1 MALPLLLILSLVFEV
16 SSNEE
21 EKLLNKLMANYDKR
35 IRPAKFYGDIIDV
48 TLKLTLTNLISLNEK
63 EEMLTTNV
71 WIEIQWKDYRL
82 AWNESNYDGIQLVR
96 IPSYLVW
103 LPEIVLENNVDGQFE
118 IAYYA
123 NVLLSS
129 NGSIYWLPP
138 AIYRS
143 TCAIAV
149 TYFPF
154 DWQNCSLV
162 FRSQA
167 YSAREINLELTEEEG
182 TLIEWIHIDPGDF
195 TENGEWTIKHK
206 PAKKHI
212 NSQFS
217 QDDTEYQEII
227 FFLIIQRKPLFYVI
241 NIIIPCVLIS
251 SLVVLVYFLPAQ
263 AGGQKCTLSIC
274 TLLAQ
279 TIFLFL
285 IAQKVP
291 ETSLNVPLIG
301 KYLIFVMTVCT
312 LIVTNCVIV
321 LNVSLRTP
329 NTHKMSEKIKHV
341 FLELLPQYL
350 GMHLES
356 SEDSWDMPQPRRRSS
371 FGIMIKAEEYILK
384 KPRSELMF
392 ERQRDRHG
400 LKRVNKMTAGTDIDI
415 GTTVDLYR
423 NLAHFAPE
431 IKTCVDACNFIAKST
446 KEQNDFG
453 SENENWILI
462 GKVIDKACFWI
473 ALLLFTIGTVTIFL
487 TGHFNQAPEFPFAG
501 DPRKYAPD

>member
-1 MALPLLLILSLVFEV
+1 MALPLLLILCLVFEA

-21 EKLLNKLMANYDKR
+21 GKVFDKLMTNYDKR

-63 EEMLTTNV
+63 EETLTTNV
-71 WIEIQWKDYRL
+71 WVEIQWNDYRL
-82 AWNESNYDGIQLVR
+82 AWNKSEYDGIDLVR
-96 IPSYLVW
+96 IPSDMVW

-123 NVLLSS
+123 NVLVYE
-129 NGSIYWLPP
+129 GGDIYWLPP

-143 TCAIAV
+143 ACPIAV

-167 YSAREINLELTEEEG
+167 YSAREINLELTEDEG
-182 TLIEWIHIDPGDF
+182 KVIEWIHTDPGDF

-206 PAKKHI
+206 PAKK
-212 NSQFS
+212 NFNRQFTV
-217 QDDTEYQEII
+217 DDIEYQEII
-227 FFLIIQRKPLFYVI
+227 FFLIIQRKPLFYII
-241 NIIIPCVLIS
+241 NIIAPCVLIS

-263 AGGQKCTLSIC
+263 AGGQKCTLSVSV
-274 TLLAQ
+274 LLAQ

-285 IAQKVP
+285 IAQKIP

-301 KYLIFVMTVCT
+301 KYLMFAMVVST

-329 NTHKMSEKIKHV
+329 NTHSMSEKVKHM
-341 FLELLPQYL
+341 FLEILPQYL

-356 SEDSWDMPQPRRRSS
+356 SEDSWDTPQPRRRSS

-400 LKRVNKMTAGTDIDI
+400 LKRADKMAEGKRKLDSDRKS
-415 GTTVDLYR
+415 YR
-423 NLAHFAPE
+423 QSLFLDCTSPHRYWHSGNLPHGALQP
-431 IKTCVDACNFIAKST
+431 ST
-446 KEQNDFG
+446 
-453 SENENWILI
+453 
-462 GKVIDKACFWI
+462 
-473 ALLLFTIGTVTIFL
+473 
-487 TGHFNQAPEFPFAG
+487 
-501 DPRKYAPD
+501 

>member
-1 MALPLLLILSLVFEV
+1 MALRLLLILCLAFEAR
-16 SSNEE
+16 SNEE
-21 EKLLNKLMANYDKR
+21 EKLLNTLLANYDKR
-35 IRPAKFYGDIIDV
+35 IRPTKFYGDVIDV
-48 TLKLTLTNLISLNEK
+48 TLKLTLTNLISLKEK
-63 EEMLTTNV
+63 EETLTTNV

-82 AWNESNYDGIQLVR
+82 SWNSSNYAGIDLVR
-96 IPSYLVW
+96 IPSRQVW
-103 LPEIVLENNVDGQFE
+103 LPEIVLENNIDGGFE
-118 IAYYA
+118 IAYYS
-123 NVLLSS
+123 NVLVSDE
-129 NGSIYWLPP
+129 GSIYWLPP

-143 TCAIAV
+143 ACPIAV

-167 YSAREINLELTEEEG
+167 YNAREINLELSKENG
-182 TLIEWIHIDPGDF
+182 TLIEWIHIDPEDF

-206 PAKKHI
+206 PAKRHI

-217 QDDTEYQEII
+217 MDDIEYQEII

-263 AGGQKCTLSIC
+263 AGCQKCTLSISV
-274 TLLAQ
+274 LLAQ
-279 TIFLFL
+279 TVFLFL
-285 IAQKVP
+285 IAQKIP

-301 KYLIFVMTVCT
+301 KYLIFVMIVCT

-329 NTHKMSEKIKHV
+329 NTHSMSEKIKQI
-341 FLELLPQYL
+341 FLEFLPQYL

-356 SEDSWDMPQPRRRSS
+356 PEDSLDTHQPRRRSS

-400 LKRVNKMTAGTDIDI
+400 LKRLNKPSAGSDIDI

-473 ALLLFTIGTVTIFL
+473 ALLLFSIGTVTIFL
-487 TGHFNQAPEFPFAG
+487 TGHFNQAPEFPFPG
-501 DPRKYAPD
+501 DPRKYRPD

>member
-1 MALPLLLILSLVFEV
+1 MALPLLLILCLVFEA

-21 EKLLNKLMANYDKR
+21 GKVFDKLMTNYDKR

-63 EEMLTTNV
+63 EETLTTNV
-71 WIEIQWKDYRL
+71 WVEIQWNDYRL
-82 AWNESNYDGIQLVR
+82 AWNKSEYDGIDLVR
-96 IPSYLVW
+96 IPSDMVW
-103 LPEIVLENNVDGQFE
+103 LPEIVLENK
-118 IAYYA
+118 
-123 NVLLSS
+123 
-129 NGSIYWLPP
+129 
-138 AIYRS
+138 
-143 TCAIAV
+143 
-149 TYFPF
+149 
-154 DWQNCSLV
+154 
-162 FRSQA
+162 SQA
-167 YSAREINLELTEEEG
+167 YSAREINLELTEDEG
-182 TLIEWIHIDPGDF
+182 KVIEWIHTDPGDF

-206 PAKKHI
+206 PAKK
-212 NSQFS
+212 NFNRQFTV
-217 QDDTEYQEII
+217 DDIEYQEII
-227 FFLIIQRKPLFYVI
+227 FFLIIQRKPLFYII
-241 NIIIPCVLIS
+241 NIIAPCVLIS

-263 AGGQKCTLSIC
+263 AGGQKCTLSVSV
-274 TLLAQ
+274 LLAQ

-285 IAQKVP
+285 IAQKIP

-301 KYLIFVMTVCT
+301 KYLMFAMVVST

-329 NTHKMSEKIKHV
+329 NTHSMSEKVKHM
-341 FLELLPQYL
+341 FLEILPQYL

-356 SEDSWDMPQPRRRSS
+356 SEDSWDTPQPRRRSS

-400 LKRVNKMTAGTDIDI
+400 LKRADKMAEDIDI
-415 GTTVDLYR
+415 GTTVDLYK

-431 IKTCVDACNFIAKST
+431 IKTCVDACNFIAEST
-446 KEQNDFG
+446 KEQNDIG

-473 ALLLFTIGTVTIFL
+473 ALLLIAIGTLVIFL
-487 TGHFNQAPEFPFAG
+487 MGHFNQAPEFPFAG
-501 DPRKYAPD
+501 DRKKYAPE

>member
-1 MALPLLLILSLVFEV
+1 MALTLLLILCLVLEAR
-16 SSNEE
+16 SNEE
-21 EKLLNKLMANYDKR
+21 EKLLNVLFDNYDAR
-35 IRPAKFYGDIIDV
+35 IRPARFYGDVIDV
-48 TLKLTLTNLISLNEK
+48 TLKLTLTNLISLKEK
-63 EEMLTTNV
+63 EETLTTNV
-71 WIEIQWKDYRL
+71 WIEIQWTDYRL
-82 AWNESNYDGIQLVR
+82 SWNSSDYAGIELVR
-96 IPSYLVW
+96 IPSRMVW
-103 LPEIVLENNVDGQFE
+103 LPEIVLENNIDGGFE

-123 NVLLSS
+123 NVLVS
-129 NGSIYWLPP
+129 NDGSIYWLPP

-143 TCAIAV
+143 ACAIAV

-167 YSAREINLELTEEEG
+167 YNAHEINLELSTDEG
-182 TLIEWIHIDPGDF
+182 TLIEWIHIDPEDF

-217 QDDTEYQEII
+217 MDDIEYQEII

-263 AGGQKCTLSIC
+263 AGCQKCTLSISV
-274 TLLAQ
+274 LLAQ

-285 IAQKVP
+285 IAQKIP

-301 KYLIFVMTVCT
+301 KYLIFVMVVCT

-329 NTHKMSEKIKHV
+329 NTHSMSEKIKQV
-341 FLELLPQYL
+341 FLEFLPHYL

-356 SEDSWDMPQPRRRSS
+356 SEDPLDTHQPRRRSS

-400 LKRVNKMTAGTDIDI
+400 LKRVNKPTAGSDIDI

-423 NLAHFAPE
+423 NLAHFGPD

-446 KEQNDFG
+446 KEQNDFE
-453 SENENWILI
+453 SFCSFRRM
-462 GKVIDKACFWI
+462 K
-473 ALLLFTIGTVTIFL
+473 
-487 TGHFNQAPEFPFAG
+487 TGF
-501 DPRKYAPD
+501 